1 MNLYQF
7 IIIVVVIVIKN
18 KSLLESKS
26 APSDTLTPLTAA
38 VLVATIYIYMNTDKI
53 NKLLMPLE
61 SMTILHFNFV
71 N

>member
-7 IIIVVVIVIKN
+7 IIIVVVVIVIKN

-38 VLVATIYIYMNTDKI
+38 VLVATIYIYMNTNKI
-53 NKLLMPLE
+53 NKL
-61 SMTILHFNFV
+61 
-71 N
+71 